1 MNPFVQPLESR
12 TLLAFSPT
20 SGLLSD
26 PTIVAD
32 RQAVQTAFDQLRI
45 DAQDGRST
53 IRTDQQAVRTEL
65 QKLAD
70 EKGET
75 AIHDA
80 LQPLRDKLRA
90 DEKARNKE
98 LRGKLQELRTTKRD
112 LLKQVVADLKVWRQ
126 ARISGDQ
133 SAIDAAKKTL
143 DDDKKAA
150 QDALKPIRDDIVAIK
165 DKWRPII
172 TADHDAIQAKLEDL
186 DPALKPLYDKLDSDA
201 SALNDKLTAD
211 QKTLADATDKLKTDI
226 QAWRDAHK
234 PTTTT

>member
-1 MNPFVQPLESR
+1 MNRFAEPLESR

-32 RQAVQTAFDQLRI
+32 RAAVQKAFDELRG
-45 DAQDGRST
+45 DARSGRT
-53 IRTDQQAVRTEL
+53 DIRADQQAIRTEL

-70 EKGET
+70 DQGES

-80 LQPLRDKLRA
+80 LQPLKDKLRA

-98 LRGKLQELRTTKRD
+98 LRAKLQELRTTKRN
-112 LLKQVVADLKVWRQ
+112 LLKEVRADLIAWRD

-133 SAIDAAKKTL
+133 DAIDAAAKKL
-143 DDDKKAA
+143 ADDKTAA

-172 TADHDAIQAKLEDL
+172 TADHDAIEAKLEDL
-186 DPALKPLYDKLDSDA
+186 DPAL
-201 SALNDKLTAD
+201 
-211 QKTLADATDKLKTDI
+211 
-226 QAWRDAHK
+226 
-234 PTTTT
+234 